1 MEKMKNI
8 TAVLRLEPAM
18 TEGKDKDASVIF
30 NGPRRQLLEI
40 KLQNGAVLS
49 KHRAAEPITV
59 LCISGSGRFFAGED
73 LDESVEMSPGT
84 LVTLEPNIQHEV
96 AAEPNIHI
104 LVTKF
109 KEN

>member
-1 MEKMKNI
+1 MKNI
-8 TAVLRLEPAM
+8 TAVLRLDPSIA
-18 TEGKDKDASVIF
+18 EGKDKDASVIF

-40 KLQNGAVLS
+40 KLQNGAILT

-84 LVTLEPNIQHEV
+84 LVTLEPNVQHEV
-96 AAEPNIHI
+96 VADPSIHF